1 MLLAGVEIPLGQIHL
16 FVSFVDL
23 LVDTAMFS
31 APGRAAGN
39 GDTAFLHGP
48 ERITDTGLESL
59 PAGFAV
65 DDDELVTAYAV
76 GLFAKGPEETLRCA
90 ADKGI
95 TGLMALEVIDLLQPV
110 QVEVGDA
117 QAAAILSGQGVTDLV
132 VSVSGVQPGGKILHI
147 HLGDDVVLLGDLPF
161 LELDLLP
168 EIAAGLLSHYFRK
181 SAVARVHFAVRIGK
195 MEMTAAGPLR
205 RPAKNR
211 GDALVNAQADAGI
224 RNSGDPEHARTDEQ
238 VRHGPDDVIVLFAYL
253 AAGHPACEGPERP
266 DDGRRIDGVL
276 MLPGTEP
283 AEGIVKMG
291 EQELRIV
298 LAVVLMQKKT
308 RQFRDLPLLRI
319 VCQRG
324 MRHPCTPLSSLPV
337 AIPHAR
343 GPQAPVPPCR
353 VFFPK
358 GDDRYGSRTTRSCSH
373 AREADRSGRP
383 NTSWLKV

>member
-1 MLLAGVEIPLGQIHL
+1 
-16 FVSFVDL
+16 
-23 LVDTAMFS
+23 
-31 APGRAAGN
+31 
-39 GDTAFLHGP
+39 
-48 ERITDTGLESL
+48 
-59 PAGFAV
+59 
-65 DDDELVTAYAV
+65 
-76 GLFAKGPEETLRCA
+76 
-90 ADKGI
+90 
-95 TGLMALEVIDLLQPV
+95 
-110 QVEVGDA
+110 
-117 QAAAILSGQGVTDLV
+117 
-132 VSVSGVQPGGKILHI
+132 
-147 HLGDDVVLLGDLPF
+147 
-161 LELDLLP
+161 
-168 EIAAGLLSHYFRK
+168 
-181 SAVARVHFAVRIGK
+181 
-195 MEMTAAGPLR
+195 MTAAGPLR
-205 RPAKNR
+205 RPAENR

-224 RNSGDPEHARTDEQ
+224 RNCGDPEHARTDEQ
-238 VRHGPDDVIVLFAYL
+238 VRHGPDDIILLFAYL
-253 AAGHPACEGPERP
+253 AAGHPACKGPERP
-266 DDGRRIDGVL
+266 DDSRRIDGIL
-276 MLPGTEP
+276 MLSGTEP

-308 RQFRDLPLLRI
+308 RQFRNLPLLRI

>member
-1 MLLAGVEIPLGQIHL
+1 MEGFA
-16 FVSFVDL
+16 
-23 LVDTAMFS
+23 
-31 APGRAAGN
+31 
-39 GDTAFLHGP
+39 
-48 ERITDTGLESL
+48 
-59 PAGFAV
+59 AGFAV
-65 DDDELVTAYAV
+65 DDDELVATYAV
-76 GLFAKGPEETLRCA
+76 GLFAKGLEEALRGA
-90 ADKGI
+90 TDEGI
-95 TGLMALEVIDLLQPV
+95 TGLMSLEVIDLLQAV
-110 QVEVGDA
+110 QVEIGDA

-132 VSVSGVQPGGKILHI
+132 VPVSVVQPGGKILHV
-147 HLGDDVVLLGDLPF
+147 HMGDDLVLLGDLPF

-168 EIAAGLLSHYFRK
+168 EIAAGLLSHFFRK
-181 SAVARVHFAVRIGK
+181 SAVARVHLAVRVGK
-195 MEMTAAGPLR
+195 VEMTAAGPLR
-205 RPAKNR
+205 RPAENR

-276 MLPGTEP
+276 MLSGTEP

-337 AIPHAR
+337 APPMRAGLRLRSRHAGSSFRKAMTGTAAAPHAA
-343 GPQAPVPPCR
+343 APMR
-353 VFFPK
+353 AK
-358 GDDRYGSRTTRSCSH
+358 QTGLDAQTHHG
-373 AREADRSGRP
+373 
-383 NTSWLKV
+383 